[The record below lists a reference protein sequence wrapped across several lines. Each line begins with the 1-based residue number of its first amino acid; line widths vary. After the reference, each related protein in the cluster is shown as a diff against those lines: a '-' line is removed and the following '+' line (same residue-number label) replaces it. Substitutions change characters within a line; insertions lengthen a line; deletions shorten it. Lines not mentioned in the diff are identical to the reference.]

1 MADKK
6 YLDLEGLAQFKAKCD
21 EAYALNGALNFKGTV
36 ATISLLPTVA
46 EESVGNMYNV
56 TTGGTTTADFVE
68 GAGKVLDDGENV
80 VAVKVTVEVEPGVE
94 TEVMKWD
101 ILGGV
106 LDVSDKL
113 TFGSNMPLSPADG
126 DTFLYL
132 GATTYSYTAVAD
144 PDPEADPSAEG
155 WYEYD
160 DTEGEYVLSE
170 DTTVDSEKTYYTR
183 AEQYVKGV
191 IYVYN
196 EDASAWIAQSSGD
209 QFTAITSSEINALFE

>member
-1 MADKK
+1 MATKK
-6 YLDLEGLAQFKAKCD
+6 YLDFEGLAEFKAKCD
-21 EAYALNGALNFKGTV
+21 EAYALNGALTFKGTA
-36 ATISLLPTVA
+36 ATISALPTVA
-46 EESVGNMYNV
+46 GCSVGDMYNV

-94 TEVMKWD
+94 SEVMKWD

-113 TFGSNMPLSPADG
+113 TFGSSMPAAPADG

-132 GATTYSYTAVAD
+132 GDTTYAYTAIVD
-144 PDPEADPSAEG
+144 PDPEENPSEEG
-155 WYEYD
+155 WYVSDGEGGYELSV
-160 DTEGEYVLSE
+160 DTEVQVG
-170 DTTVDSEKTYYTR
+170 TTYYTR

-196 EDASAWIAQSSGD
+196 ESGSEWIAQSSGD
-209 QFTAITSSEINALFE
+209 AMVAITTVEIDSLFE

>member
-6 YLDLEGLAQFKAKCD
+6 YLDLDGLAAFKAKCD

-36 ATISLLPTVA
+36 ATISALPTVA
-46 EESVGNMYNV
+46 EAHVGDMYNV

-80 VAVKVTVEVEPGVE
+80 VAVNTAAVGDPA
-94 TEVMKWD
+94 VMKWD

-113 TFGSNMPLSPADG
+113 TFGSSMPASPADG

-132 GATTYSYTAVAD
+132 GSTTYTYSVVAD
-144 PDPEADPSAEG
+144 PTGDPSAQG
-155 WYEYD
+155 WYESD
-160 DTEGEYVLSE
+160 GEGGYVLSE
-170 DTTVDSEKTYYTR
+170 DTEVDSEKTYYTR

-196 EDASAWIAQSSGD
+196 ESATAWIAQSSGD
-209 QFTAITSSEINALFE
+209 SMIAITNGEINALFE